1 MTAVEEAP
9 AQAARVAQ
17 LEKVVEL
24 ARTVVRTSAEHTEAR
39 QVTEAIWLLDLALT
53 TLDYPGA
60 TPGPHCA
67 AVAQEMASPAVAQ
80 ERTSRARWG
89 AWRHLRTSIKED

>member
-9 AQAARVAQ
+9 VKASRVAQ

-39 QVTEAIWLLDLALT
+39 QVTEAIWLLDLGLI
-53 TLDYPGA
+53 TLDYPG
-60 TPGPHCA
+60 PPS
-67 AVAQEMASPAVAQ
+67 VAVAQ